1 MMRILVV
8 GAGKVGT
15 HVIGQLQK
23 NPSLIIVTCDP
34 RQEPFAVQKGL
45 ISSVDI
51 QETLTP
57 LNLAYVLEKAKPD
70 LILLTRTSADFG
82 LGKAPGMDVMV
93 NSLKMELASIS
104 KLPLIE
110 VSRTVE

>member
-1 MMRILVV
+1 MRVLVV
-8 GAGKVGT
+8 GAGKVGA
-15 HVIGQLQK
+15 HVISQLQK
-23 NPSLIIVTCDP
+23 NPSLTIVTCDP
-34 RQEPFAVQKGL
+34 RQEPFAVQEGL

-51 QETLTP
+51 LETLTP
-57 LNLAYVLEKAKPD
+57 LNLAYVLKLAKPD

-104 KLPLIE
+104 QLPLIE
-110 VSRTVE
+110 VARSVE